1 MTHSPSSRQ
10 NAYQAAP
17 PAPADPESETAG
29 LTTDSGGPPAHEEE
43 TLQHAIAESM
53 EHTDHGEH
61 LSTRSQCIRI
71 WFCLFGI
78 FSFMILIATSQKW
91 ITKPAH
97 HPSTHWSYQ
106 GELGPH
112 HWGMIKE
119 YYETCNT
126 GAAQSPVNI
135 AAAAAAA
142 PDGDRR
148 RRLGDDEAA
157 GKHDA
162 SGAAAAD
169 ATLGS
174 LLSFPEVA

>member
-97 HPSTHWSYQ
+97 YPSTHWSYQ

-126 GAAQSPVNI
+126 GTAQSPVNV
-135 AAAAAAA
+135 ATAAAAA
-142 PDGDRR
+142 PAGDRR
-148 RRLGDDEAA
+148 RRLGGDEAA